1 MLPPRLPPCKLHPSL
16 GHDEHDDDDGVDH
29 QEGGL
34 DDDKGNG
41 DGGDDDGDDH
51 DDGGVDD
58 DKDGGDGGDDDG
70 DICERCELSPNV
82 RSGRSG

>member
-1 MLPPRLPPCKLHPSL
+1 MLPPRLPLCRLHPSV

-29 QEGGL
+29 HDGGL
-34 DDDKGNG
+34 DDDKG
-41 DGGDDDGDDH
+41 
-51 DDGGVDD
+51 
-58 DKDGGDGGDDDG
+58 GGDGGDDDG

>member
-1 MLPPRLPPCKLHPSL
+1 MLPPRLPPCKLHTSV

-29 QEGGL
+29 QDGGL
-34 DDDKGNG
+34 DDDKG
-41 DGGDDDGDDH
+41 
-51 DDGGVDD
+51 
-58 DKDGGDGGDDDG
+58 GGDGGDDDG

>member
-41 DGGDDDGDDH
+41 DGGDDDGD
-51 DDGGVDD
+51 
-58 DKDGGDGGDDDG
+58 
-70 DICERCELSPNV
+70 ICERCELSPNV